1 MDLDCFFSKLAGA
14 WRGFSPRR
22 QGEGVGDKLAR
33 LGAGYVTL
41 DHSFAQVLSVV
52 KCTISL

>member
-1 MDLDCFFSKLAGA
+1 MDLDCFFSKLAGT